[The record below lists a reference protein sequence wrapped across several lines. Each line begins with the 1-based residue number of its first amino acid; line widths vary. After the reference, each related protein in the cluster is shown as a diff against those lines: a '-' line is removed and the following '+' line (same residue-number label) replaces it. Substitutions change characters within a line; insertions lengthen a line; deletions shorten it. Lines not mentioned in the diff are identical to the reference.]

1 MITGEL
7 GAVAMTDATLW
18 REVRLVA
25 STPSTN
31 ADLAAAA
38 LRGEPEGLVEVA
50 DFQSAGRGRLGRT
63 WSAPP
68 GTALMFSVLLRPP
81 GVPQERW
88 SWLPLLAGVAA
99 VDAVRRHTGVPVVL
113 KWPNDLLVAD
123 RKLAGVLAERAGDA
137 VVVGMG
143 LNVSLTSAQ
152 LPSPAAT
159 SLQVAGATTDRLA
172 LLWAVLDALAGWY
185 ARWQETSGDAAACG
199 LAHAYEDR
207 CTTLGRRVRV
217 ELPDGGVEGTATGI
231 TGDGA
236 LRVRDQGGAVHTLAA
251 GDVVHVR

>member
-1 MITGEL
+1 MITL
-7 GAVAMTDATLW
+7 GTFW

-38 LRGEPEGLVEVA
+38 QRGEAEGLVEVA
-50 DFQSAGRGRLGRT
+50 EFQSAGRGRLGRT
-63 WSAPP
+63 WVAPP
-68 GTALMFSVLLRPP
+68 GTALMASVLLRPS

-99 VDAVRRHTGVPVVL
+99 AEAVREHTGVSAVL

-137 VVVGMG
+137 VVIGMG
-143 LNVSLTSAQ
+143 LNVRLTEAQ
-152 LPSPAAT
+152 LPSTAAT
-159 SLQVAGATTDRLA
+159 SLLLAGATTDRLA
-172 LLWAVLDALAGWY
+172 LLWAVLRALGGWY
-185 ARWQETSGDAAACG
+185 GRWRAADGDANSCG
-199 LAHAYEDR
+199 LAEAYEAL
-207 CTTLGRRVRV
+207 CATLGRRVRV
-217 ELPDGGVEGTATGI
+217 ELPDADVEGTAIGI

-236 LRVRDQGGAVHTLAA
+236 LRVRDPAGAVRTLAA